1 MVLQYVEDVILQQ
14 KTVILIKKLYE
25 IYKSH
30 SDDTRYHHKLKFPV
44 KEKLSEKM
52 LFFQPNNGY
61 LDVIIA
67 SDSLEY

>member
-1 MVLQYVEDVILQQ
+1 MLQYVEDVILQQ
-14 KTVILIKKLYE
+14 KTVISIEKLYE

-61 LDVIIA
+61 LDVMIA